1 MSKSTDTDA
10 ENNRKT
16 SAAITLAPSRGR
28 IYIGT
33 SGYSYRD
40 WVGHFYPEGTKPQQ
54 MLAYYA
60 KQFPF
65 AEINSTY
72 YRPPTPAMLSAMVK
86 KTPPQFLFA
95 VKAYKSLTH
104 ERPKNVSDDCWQFLQ
119 ALQPMMEAGKLAAVL
134 LQFPY
139 SFHCIPENSRYLIQ
153 LHQYLP
159 GLPVAVEFRNR
170 NWVNPR
176 TWDLLRELGWAYTCV
191 DEPQLKGLVRPEIA
205 VTAPISYVR
214 FHGRNAKQ
222 WWQHDQAYQRY
233 DYLYSEDELR
243 PWASNIR
250 SLAAQTQAVYVAFN
264 NHYQGQATRNAQM
277 LRDLLDQAAEAGE

>member
-1 MSKSTDTDA
+1 MSKDA
-10 ENNRKT
+10 GTGNESSRHSGT
-16 SAAITLAPSRGR
+16 PVTLGPGSSK

-40 WVGHFYPEGTKPQQ
+40 WVGYFYPEGIKPQQ

-60 KQFPF
+60 QQFPF
-65 AEINSTY
+65 AEVNSTY
-72 YRPPTPAMLSAMVK
+72 YRPPTPAMLLAMTR
-86 KTPPQFLFA
+86 KTPPEFLFA

-104 ERPKNVSDDCWQFLQ
+104 ERPKNIAGDCWQFLQ
-119 ALQPMMEAGKLAAVL
+119 ALQPLVEAGKLAAVL

-139 SFHCIPENSRYLIQ
+139 SFHCTQENHEYLIQ
-153 LHQYLP
+153 LHQHLP
-159 GLPVAVEFRNR
+159 GLPIAVEFRNR

-176 TWDLLRELGWAYTCV
+176 TWELLRKLGWAYTCV
-191 DEPQLKGLVRPEIA
+191 DEPQLKGLVRPKIA

-233 DYLYSEDELR
+233 DYLYSEDELI
-243 PWASNIR
+243 PWVTNIR
-250 SLAAQTQAVYVAFN
+250 ALAAQTKAVYIAFN
-264 NHYQGQATRNAQM
+264 NHYQGQAVCNAKM
-277 LRDLLDQAAEAGE
+277 LRELLAQETDSDE